1 MLKMKISWNSI
12 LTHGESNLHTYFQFY
27 NILKSRSR
35 ACSWLFSDI
44 LFYIYFISFKCT
56 KTPKFV
62 THMYLLHIENDSL
75 QNDFSLG
82 LSNKDTAMKHNWK
95 KKSKFYKSFVILS
108 PFALNRYVHSSC
120 YNANASWYL
129 IHLRIWALELENYNI
144 LMLSYKRDG
153 YQNRNHTGNIV
164 SKLPKPP
171 LQKYMCAL
179 LLLRNNSF
187 LY

>member
-12 LTHGESNLHTYFQFY
+12 LTHGVGNPHTYFQFY

-35 ACSWLFSDI
+35 AGQEHVRNFFRIYCFTYISSVINVQKLRNSLHTCICYIFKTTVYKMIFHWAYQTKI
-44 LFYIYFISFKCT
+44 LLWSI
-56 KTPKFV
+56 
-62 THMYLLHIENDSL
+62 
-75 QNDFSLG
+75 
-82 LSNKDTAMKHNWK
+82 NWK
-95 KKSKFYKSFVILS
+95 TNSKFYKS
-108 PFALNRYVHSSC
+108 SC
-120 YNANASWYL
+120 YNTNASWYL

-144 LMLSYKRDG
+144 LMLSYKRGG

-164 SKLPKPP
+164 AKLSKPP